1 MEKEKRIDKDRHMK
15 GKKKISLVPV
25 YAVAPLIAIVVW
37 NQLVYSGAMFLAR
50 NWPHYNFELGI
61 DEKIPFVPWTVC
73 IYLGCYLFWIVNY
86 ILTARQEKE
95 EVYRFFCAEVMAKAI
110 CLICFLV
117 LPTTN
122 VRPVIDGNSIWE
134 IIMKMLYEI
143 DSASNLFPSIH
154 CLVSWFCVIG
164 IRKQEK
170 IPWGYKL
177 FSVLMALAV
186 CVSTLTTKQHVF
198 VDVIAG
204 VVLAEVCY
212 WISGKTGIW
221 KKLCK

>member
-1 MEKEKRIDKDRHMK
+1 MK
-15 GKKKISLVPV
+15 GKKRISLVPV

-95 EVYRFFCAEVMAKAI
+95 EVYRFVCAEVMAKAI

-170 IPWGYKL
+170 IPRGYKL

>member
-1 MEKEKRIDKDRHMK
+1 MKRKS
-15 GKKKISLVPV
+15 KISLVPS
-25 YAVAPLIAIVVW
+25 YSVAPLIIIVVW
-37 NQLVYSGAMFLAR
+37 NQLVYSGAMLITR
-50 NWPHYNFELGI
+50 NWTHYNLELEI
-61 DEKIPFVPWTVC
+61 DHKIPFVPWTVC
-73 IYLGCYLFWIVNY
+73 IYLGCYLFWIANY
-86 ILTARQEKE
+86 ILAARQEKAK
-95 EVYRFFCAEVMAKAI
+95 VYRFFHAEVMAKAV

-122 VRPVIDGNSIWE
+122 VRPVIEGNSIWE
-134 IIMKMLYEI
+134 MIMKIVYQV

-170 IPWGYKL
+170 IPAWYKVC
-177 FSVLMALAV
+177 SAGMAVAV
-186 CVSTLTTKQHVF
+186 FVSTLTTKQHVV

-212 WISGKTGIW
+212 WISGKMGDKIW
-221 KKLCK
+221 KRKSY

>member
-1 MEKEKRIDKDRHMK
+1 MK
-15 GKKKISLVPV
+15 GKKRISLVPV

-37 NQLVYSGAMFLAR
+37 NQLVYSGAMFLTR
-50 NWPHYNFELGI
+50 NWPHYNFELEI

-170 IPWGYKL
+170 IPRGYKL
-177 FSVLMALAV
+177 FSVMMALAV
-186 CVSTLTTKQHVF
+186 CVSTLTTKQHVV
-198 VDVIAG
+198 VDAIAG

-212 WISGKTGIW
+212 WISGKIGIW